1 MNNLPEPGTGPQSAA
16 TLAQHAGGAILFRP
30 HDQGWQFLLLRHAD
44 RWDLPK
50 GLLEPGETPIEAAHR
65 ELQEET
71 GIAPATVQWVPDFL
85 FTHRYNFTDRSGRP
99 TNKQLT
105 VFLGVIHHN
114 PEIQLTEHV
123 SFQWFNWH
131 PPHQIE
137 PKNVDLVLQAVADFG
152 GPPTTGP

>member
-1 MNNLPEPGTGPQSAA
+1 MNNLPERGTGPQSAA
-16 TLAQHAGGAILFRP
+16 NPDQHACGAILLRS
-30 HDQGWQFLLLRHAD
+30 HDQDWQFLLLRHTD

-65 ELQEET
+65 ELREET
-71 GIAPATVQWVPDFL
+71 GIDPTTVQWVPDFL
-85 FTHRYNFTDRSGRP
+85 FTHRYTFTDRSGRP

-105 VFLGVIHHN
+105 VFLGVLRHN
-114 PEIQLTEHV
+114 PEIRLTEHV
-123 SFQWFNWH
+123 SFQWFDWL

-137 PKNVDLVLQAVADFG
+137 PKNVDLVLRAVADFG